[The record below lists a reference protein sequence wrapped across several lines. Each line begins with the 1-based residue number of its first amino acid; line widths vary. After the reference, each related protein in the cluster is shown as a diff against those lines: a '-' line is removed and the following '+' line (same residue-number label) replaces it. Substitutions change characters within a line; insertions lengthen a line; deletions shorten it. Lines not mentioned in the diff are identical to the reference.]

1 MIRGEF
7 RRGRPFVECRFRFPR
22 LELMAQVWL
31 LVDTGSTLT
40 CLHTRDAND
49 VGIPPHLLEMPGRML
64 GIGGVSRYYQE
75 PAHLVFADADRNLS
89 YGYRIAVQIADPA
102 AAASVAVPSL
112 LGWDVLGRWGIDC
125 DRWHERLHFAVHSA
139 DFTAAQ

>member
-7 RRGRPFVECRFRFPR
+7 RDGWPFVVCWILFPR
-22 LELMAQVWL
+22 LGLLAEVPF
-31 LVDTGSTLT
+31 LVDTGAALT

-49 VGIPPHLLEMPGRML
+49 VGIPHQRLEMPGRMR
-64 GIGGVSRYYQE
+64 GIGGVSRYFQE
-75 PAHLVFADADRNLS
+75 PAHLMFADTDRSLS
-89 YGYRIAVQIADPA
+89 YGYRIAIQIADPT
-102 AAASVAVPSL
+102 AASAAVPSL

-125 DRWHERLHFAVHSA
+125 DRWHGRLHFAVHSA